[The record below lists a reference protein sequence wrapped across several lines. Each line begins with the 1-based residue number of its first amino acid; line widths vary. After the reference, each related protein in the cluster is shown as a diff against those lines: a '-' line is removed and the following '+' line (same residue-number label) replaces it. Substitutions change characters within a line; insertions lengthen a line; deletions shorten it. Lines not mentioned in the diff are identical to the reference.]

1 MIRSLSLFVVALLVA
16 ACAEEQSAAP
26 APEKKPVQ
34 LELHGDVRVDNY
46 YWLRERENPE
56 VIAYLDGENAYTE
69 QMMAP
74 MLGMQKI
81 LVDEIRSR
89 IKEEDESAPYRRGDY
104 FYYHRYVEGS
114 EYPVYARKKDSLD
127 ADEEILL
134 DVNQLAEGAD
144 YYALRGFDVSP
155 DDRIA
160 AYAVDTRGRRL
171 YDLYFLHLDTGELL
185 PDRIENVTGN
195 FAWANDSQTILYG
208 KQHPETLRSYRIFR
222 HKLGHDEDSLVYE
235 EGDETNYLFVNKSL
249 SEKFFYLISSQ
260 TLSTEVRFLSA
271 DSPEDEA
278 TVFLARED
286 DHEYFVTDGGD
297 RFYIYSN
304 DSAEN
309 FRILEA
315 PLDSTSKD
323 SWTEVLAHRDDAL
336 IRNFTV
342 FKDFLVVEL
351 LDNGMTQMEVINRTT
366 GATYRIDFGEEVY
379 TAYSDSNHEFDS
391 SWFRYTYESM
401 TTPESTYDFNL
412 TSKEHK
418 LIKERAVLGGFN
430 RDNYQTQRL
439 FATARDG
446 TQVPVSIVYRK
457 GMKKNGK
464 NPLFQYAYGSY
475 GLSADPR
482 FSADMLSLLDRG
494 FIYAI
499 AHIRGGSE
507 MGREWYYDG
516 RQFNKKNTFTDFI
529 DVSKYLINEGYT
541 SPEHLYARGGSAG
554 GLLMGAVANMA
565 PELYKGISTRVPFV
579 DVVTTMLDADIPLT
593 SGEWDEWGNP
603 AKKDYYEYMKSY
615 SPYDNVRA
623 MDYPNILVT
632 TALHDSQV
640 QYWEP
645 AKWVAKLR
653 EFKTDDN
660 LLLLKTDMSA
670 GHSGK
675 TGRFRRIE
683 DTALYFS
690 FFLELEGIKE

>member
-1 MIRSLSLFVVALLVA
+1 M
-16 ACAEEQSAAP
+16 
-26 APEKKPVQ
+26 PEKKPVQ
-34 LELHGDVRVDNY
+34 LELHDDVRVDNY

-56 VIAYLDGENAYTE
+56 VIAYLDAENAYTDK
-69 QMMAP
+69 MIAP
-74 MLGMQKI
+74 MLSMQKI

-89 IKEEDESAPYRRGDY
+89 IKEEDESAPYKRGKY
-104 FYYHRYVEGS
+104 FYYNRYVEGS
-114 EYPVYARKKDSLD
+114 EYPIYARKKGSLD

-134 DVNQLAEGAD
+134 DVNQLAAGAD
-144 YYALRGFDVSP
+144 YYSLRGFKVSP

-160 AYAVDTRGRRL
+160 AYAVDTQGRRF
-171 YDLYFLHLDTGELL
+171 YDLYFLDLDTGELL
-185 PDRIENVTGN
+185 PDKIEDVTGN
-195 FAWANDSQTILYG
+195 FAWANDSQTVLYG

-222 HKLGHDEDSLVYE
+222 RKLGSADDSLVYE
-235 EGDETNYLFVNKSL
+235 EEDETNYLYVSKSF
-249 SEKFFYLISSQ
+249 SEKYFYLTSSQ
-260 TLSTEVRFLSA
+260 TLSTEVRYLSA

-278 TVFLARED
+278 AVFLAREEN
-286 DHEYFVTDGGD
+286 HEYSVTDGGD

-315 PLDSTSKD
+315 PLDDTSKD
-323 SWTEVLAHRDDAL
+323 AWTEVLAHRDDAL

-351 LDNGMTQMEVINRTT
+351 LENGMTQMEVVSRTT

-379 TAYSDSNHEFDS
+379 TAYSDNNHEFDTP
-391 SWFRYTYESM
+391 WFRYTYESM
-401 TTPESTYDFNL
+401 TTPESTYDFNMA
-412 TSKEHK
+412 SKEHK
-418 LIKERAVLGGFN
+418 LIKERAVLGDFN

-457 GMKKNGK
+457 GMEKNGQ
-464 NPLFQYAYGSY
+464 NPLYQYAYGSY
-475 GLSADPR
+475 GSSVDPG
-482 FSADMLSLLDRG
+482 FSADVLSLLDRG

-507 MGREWYYDG
+507 MGRDWYYDG
-516 RQFNKKNTFTDFI
+516 RQLDKKNTFTDFI
-529 DVSKYLINEGYT
+529 DVSKHLVDEGYT

-603 AKKDYYEYMKSY
+603 AEKEYYDYMKSY
-615 SPYDNVRA
+615 SPYDNVQA

-675 TGRFRRIE
+675 TGRFRRID
-683 DTALYFS
+683 DTALYYAFL
-690 FFLELEGIKE
+690 LELEGIKE